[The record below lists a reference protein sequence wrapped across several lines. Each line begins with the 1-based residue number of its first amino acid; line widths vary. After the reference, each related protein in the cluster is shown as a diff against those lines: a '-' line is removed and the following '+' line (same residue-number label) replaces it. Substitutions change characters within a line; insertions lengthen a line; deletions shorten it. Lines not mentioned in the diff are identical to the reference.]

1 MYCYTTIFNESFGIF
16 CHIDLVVVVVV
27 VYAMII
33 MLMITITQKDYAM

>member
-1 MYCYTTIFNESFGIF
+1 MSNESFWIF
-16 CHIDLVVVVVV
+16 RHIDLVVVV

>member
-1 MYCYTTIFNESFGIF
+1 MSLFGFF
-16 CHIDLVVVVVV
+16 CHIDLVVVVV